1 MKNRVLKIMLLIAVL
16 SQASICKNVEAK
28 TKEITVKSKGVQT
41 IDVIQKALD
50 HAKNDKNNYY
60 KIKVEPGKYEMRTNN
75 GLHIYSNTD
84 LDMTGVTIKR
94 TLSAGVGGMIVVGD
108 PRREGGKSN
117 TKGGGYT
124 LGGYKRGKNITITG
138 GTLNAGVGTSNVKAV
153 STLMTFSHVQN
164 IKLKN
169 MTFIYKPKKKDNAH
183 SIEFGASKNVII
195 DGCKFYGNYKV
206 LEALQ
211 LESAQKGVAH
221 SDLMGKEDGTKTK
234 NVLVKNCVFDHYI
247 LAMGANHGCKK
258 DLYTIN
264 IKNNTFS
271 KIKKFAICAYNF
283 KGKVSGN
290 IVKKSGKKK
299 FDQFVYKQGSRN
311 KLKIS
316 KNNKVRK

>member
-1 MKNRVLKIMLLIAVL
+1 MKNKGLKIFLFVIMLFQFSL
-16 SQASICKNVEAK
+16 CKNVFAQ
-28 TKEITVKSKGVQT
+28 TKKITVESKGVQP
-41 IDVIQKALD
+41 ISVIQKALD
-50 HAKNDKNNYY
+50 EARDDKKNKY
-60 KIKVEPGKYEMRTNN
+60 KIIVKPGKYEMRTSR
-75 GLHIYSNTD
+75 GLHIYSNTE
-84 LDMTGVTIKR
+84 LNLTGVTIQR
-94 TLSAGVGGMIVVGD
+94 TLSAQVGGMIVVGD
-108 PRREGGKSN
+108 PRKEPGKS
-117 TKGGGYT
+117 TAKGGGYT
-124 LGGYKRGKNITITG
+124 LGGYKRGQNITIIG
-138 GTLNAGVGTSNVKAV
+138 GTLNAGVDTSNVKQV

-164 IKLKN
+164 IKLKK
-169 MTFIYKPKKKDNAH
+169 MTFIYKPKKKDDAH
-183 SIEFGASKNVII
+183 SIEFGASKNVTI

-234 NVLVKNCVFDHYI
+234 NVLIKNCVFDHYI

-283 KGKVSGN
+283 KGNVSGN
-290 IVKKSGKKK
+290 TVKKSGKKK